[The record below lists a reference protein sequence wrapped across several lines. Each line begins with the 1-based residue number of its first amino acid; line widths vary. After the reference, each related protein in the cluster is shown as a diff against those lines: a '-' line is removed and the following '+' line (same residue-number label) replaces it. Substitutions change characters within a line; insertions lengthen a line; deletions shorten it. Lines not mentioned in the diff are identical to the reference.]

1 MTRCFTLRVRSRSLA
16 PTSPAILVI
25 FFMTLVDLLDHLRP
39 DGHAPSAHGLGI
51 GHFGE
56 ADAGELAVDQVGAH
70 FPLEHGVA
78 PVARVFEN
86 EQAHDHFGGVPAT
99 AASAAQAMPLA
110 ESLIGG

>member
-25 FFMTLVDLLDHLRP
+25 FFMTLVDLLDPLRP

-56 ADAGELAVDQVGAH
+56 ADAGELAVEQVGAH
-70 FPLEHGVA
+70 FPLQYGVA
-78 PVARVFEN
+78 PVACVFEN
-86 EQAHDHFGGVPAT
+86 EQSHDHFGGKAAPAT
-99 AASAAQAMPLA
+99 RATQAM
-110 ESLIGG
+110 